1 MEKKWQTK
9 VGDKII
15 QHGQPGERIGKVGSA
30 KWKSYC
36 ARSGGI
42 AKMYPNAR
50 RSDSPNTLSRK
61 KWRCGSYGL

>member
-1 MEKKWQTK
+1 MKKWKTK
-9 VGDKII
+9 VGNKTIS
-15 QHGQPGERIGKVGSA
+15 HGQSGTWIGKVGSP